1 MEPRSAAAR
10 AAVFGYFGINGT
22 ALALW
27 VAHVPDIKRD
37 LDLSPLQLGAA
48 LLVVA
53 GGALV
58 AMQVAGRLID
68 RVGSAAVT
76 RISGVLLPLT
86 LVGPAFAPSLMWL
99 AVALALLGAANGLMD
114 VSMNAQAVEVERLYE
129 RPIMS
134 AFHAVFSVGGVVGA
148 GLGALLLSL
157 DVSREVSLPV
167 AAVLLAAAAAA
178 TGGRLLGKAESAD
191 AGDVTEPGATGR
203 LPLLATLLGC
213 VAFSSMVV
221 EGAAADWGGVHLQE
235 TVDADTGVSAL
246 AYAAFAVAM
255 TTGRALGDRVVAR
268 YGSVSVVRWG
278 GATAV
283 AGLAL
288 VVWSGSLVPILLG
301 WLLAGA
307 GVATVVPQ
315 IFTAAGNLSTDQSG
329 AALAR
334 AATLGYFGFLAGPP
348 LVGWLADLTDLSTAL
363 LIPLLLAVTVAL
375 SGPLVR
381 RATATA
387 TVPAQTAAAGD
398 TGGLSPAGH
407 HTNEP
412 TGEK

>member
-167 AAVLLAAAAAA
+167 AAVLLVVAAAT

-191 AGDVTEPGATGR
+191 AEDDTEPGAAGR

-315 IFTAAGNLSTDQSG
+315 IFTAAGNLSSDQSG

-363 LIPLLLAVTVAL
+363 LIPLLLAVTVAF

-381 RATATA
+381 RATATG
-387 TVPAQTAAAGD
+387 TVPAQPAAARD
-398 TGGLSPAGH
+398 AGGLSSAGH
-407 HTNEP
+407 HANEP
-412 TGEK
+412 SGEK

>member
-37 LDLSPLQLGAA
+37 LGLSPLQLGAA

-157 DVSREVSLPV
+157 DVSRETSLPV
-167 AAVLLAAAAAA
+167 AAVLLAAAAVA
-178 TGGRLLGKAESAD
+178 TGGRLLGKAESAE
-191 AGDVTEPGATGR
+191 AEDVTETGGTGR

-246 AYAAFAVAM
+246 AYAAFAGAM

-307 GVATVVPQ
+307 GVSTVVPQ
-315 IFTAAGNLSTDQSG
+315 IFTAAGNLNADQAG

-375 SGPLVR
+375 SGPLIR
-381 RATATA
+381 RATAA
-387 TVPAQTAAAGD
+387 GPLQAPPVAAAD
-398 TGGLSPAGH
+398 TGGLSAAGH
-407 HTNEP
+407 HTTEP
-412 TGEK
+412 PGEK